1 MRATVSVRMLLRGL
15 LVGVVAL
22 TVAGVP
28 GFAQQQ
34 QAVCVLGEGHFEA
47 HLRDGAGVTVG
58 PVATGQGFS
67 GRACSA
73 AITWKGGTVLQ
84 VATAGQIDIDVMGA
98 DLGFGVP
105 VVAFEIR
112 KASTDWRAT
121 YAIYSLDKAPRLLAQ
136 LTGGDVYRAVDAD
149 FNGRIAIWT
158 SDAAAVNGFDG
169 LRYADF
175 DFPPTVVL
183 RYENRKLEDVSAEYP
198 RQYDKQIA
206 QVGAQLTPQAL
217 AAFRNSDG
225 KLEDGYRPWPEL
237 IALRK
242 TKAKVLEIVW
252 SYLYSGREARAWE
265 ELAQM
270 WPAADLG
277 RVKAAL
283 IATRARGFDA
293 LAADVRGPL
302 ERLHHW
308 RVAVYDTTATSR
320 QILPLNSMDGSQT
333 RLPDP
338 LDTTEVFNR
347 LVDTDPQPIAMMR
360 TELVRQPEV
369 VVLVVDAAGKVW
381 SAKMAGSEN
390 DPELL
395 EAAKGWKF
403 IPAFKG
409 THAVACRTKMDI
421 WPLQ

>member
-1 MRATVSVRMLLRGL
+1 MSWPWDCDSAGRGGWLRATVSMRMLLRGL

-34 QAVCVLGEGHFEA
+34 QAVCVRGEGHFEA
-47 HLRDGAGVTVG
+47 HLRDDAGVTVG

-73 AITWKGGTVLQ
+73 AITWKDRTVLQ

-158 SDAAAVNGFDG
+158 TDAAAINGFDG

-183 RYENRKLEDVSAEYP
+183 RYEHRKLEDVSAEYP
-198 RQYDKQIA
+198 EQYDKQIA
-206 QVGAQLTPQAL
+206 QVRAQVTPQAL
-217 AAFRNSDG
+217 AAFKNSDG
-225 KLEDGYRPWPEL
+225 KLEDGYFPWPEL
-237 IALRK
+237 IAL
-242 TKAKVLEIVW
+242 
-252 SYLYSGREARAWE
+252 
-265 ELAQM
+265 
-270 WPAADLG
+270 
-277 RVKAAL
+277 
-283 IATRARGFDA
+283 
-293 LAADVRGPL
+293 
-302 ERLHHW
+302 
-308 RVAVYDTTATSR
+308 
-320 QILPLNSMDGSQT
+320 
-333 RLPDP
+333 
-338 LDTTEVFNR
+338 
-347 LVDTDPQPIAMMR
+347 
-360 TELVRQPEV
+360 
-369 VVLVVDAAGKVW
+369 
-381 SAKMAGSEN
+381 
-390 DPELL
+390 
-395 EAAKGWKF
+395 
-403 IPAFKG
+403 
-409 THAVACRTKMDI
+409 
-421 WPLQ
+421 